1 MFQQV
6 LTFNSEIAK
15 KQRSQNRDE
24 DFTTRFERSIILPK
38 GKNYK
43 VTLLKL
49 TGAYSWHNIEAQ
61 RNNTQIQYSNDAGL
75 TFLPVNFPDGIYSYS
90 DINNYLHD
98 IMRTNGDFTLVDGEE
113 NFPINISFSFTTF
126 RVVVEITDPLFQ
138 LDLISVG
145 FGSLL
150 GFTTLLI
157 TGSSEGDVLPNI
169 NNSLDNLFV
178 HCSLVNNSIVDGAGS
193 NILFSFSTAR
203 LSRGFPYEFEPQ
215 HLQFTDM
222 GNDIISEVRF
232 FLSDVNERIIDLNG
246 IPMSYTIMIKEA

>member
-15 KQRSQNRDE
+15 KQRSQNKDE

-43 VTLLKL
+43 VAMLKL
-49 TGAYSWHNIEAQ
+49 TGAYSWHNIETQ
-61 RNNTQIQYSNDAGL
+61 RNNTQIQYSNDTGT
-75 TFLPVNFPDGIYSYS
+75 TFFPVNFPDGIYSYT

-98 IMRTNGDFTLVDGEE
+98 IMRINGDVSLVDGVE

-126 RVVVEITDPLFQ
+126 RAVIEITNPLYQ
-138 LDLISVG
+138 LDLITAE

-150 GFTTLLI
+150 GFSNLLI
-157 TGSSEGDVLPNI
+157 LTSSEGDVLPNI

-203 LSRGFPYEFEPQ
+203 LSRGFPYEMEPRT
-215 HLQFTDM
+215 LQFTDI

-246 IPMSYTIMIKEA
+246 IPVSYTIMIQEA

>member
-1 MFQQV
+1 MFEKV

-15 KQRSQNRDE
+15 KQRSQNKDE

-38 GKNYK
+38 GKNLK
-43 VTLLKL
+43 VALIKL
-49 TGAYSWHNIEAQ
+49 TGAYSWHNIETQ
-61 RNNTQIQYSNDAGL
+61 RNNNQIQYSNDAGL

-98 IMRTNGDFTLVDGEE
+98 IMRLNGDFSLVDGVE

-138 LDLISVG
+138 LDLITAQ
-145 FGSLL
+145 FGALI
-150 GFTTLLI
+150 GFTNLLLNA
-157 TGSSEGDVLPNI
+157 SSEGDVLPNI

-178 HCSLVNNSIVDGAGS
+178 HSSLVSNSIVDGAGS

-203 LSRGFPYEFEPQ
+203 LSRGFPFEFEPRT
-215 HLQFTDM
+215 LQFTDLS
-222 GNDIISEVRF
+222 NDIISEARF
-232 FLSDVNERIIDLNG
+232 FLTDVNERIIDLNN
-246 IPMSYTIMIKEA
+246 IPVSYTVLIKEF

>member
-1 MFQQV
+1 MFEQV
-6 LTFNSEIAK
+6 LTFNSENAK
-15 KQRSQNRDE
+15 KQRANNKDE

-43 VTLLKL
+43 VALLKL
-49 TGAYSWHNIEAQ
+49 TGSYSWHNIEAQ

-75 TFLPVNFPDGIYSYS
+75 TFQLVNFPDGIYSYS

-98 IMRTNGDFTLVDGEE
+98 IMRINGDFILVDGVEI
-113 NFPINISFSFTTF
+113 FPINISFSFTTF
-126 RVVVEITDPLFQ
+126 RAVIEITNPLYQ

-178 HCSLVNNSIVDGAGS
+178 HCSLVSNSIVDGAGS

-203 LSRGFPYEFEPQ
+203 LSRGFPYEFEPRT
-215 HLQFTDM
+215 LQFTDI

-232 FLSDVNERIIDLNG
+232 FLTDINERIIDLNG
-246 IPMSYTIMIKEA
+246 IPMSYTIMIQEA

>member
-1 MFQQV
+1 MFEKV

-15 KQRSQNRDE
+15 NQRSQNKDE

-43 VTLLKL
+43 IALLKL
-49 TGAYSWHNIEAQ
+49 QASYSWHNIETQ

-75 TFLPVNFPDGIYSYS
+75 TFLPINFPDGIYSYS

-98 IMRTNGDFTLVDGEE
+98 IMRLNGDFTIVDGVEI
-113 NFPINISFSFTTF
+113 FPINISFSFTTF

-138 LDLISVG
+138 LDLITAQ
-145 FGSLL
+145 FGALI

-157 TGSSEGDVLPNI
+157 NASSEGDVLPNI
-169 NNSLDNLFV
+169 NNSLDNIFL
-178 HCSLVNNSIVDGAGS
+178 HSSLVSNSIVDGAGS

-203 LSRGFPYEFEPQ
+203 LSRGFPFEFEPQ
-215 HLQFTDM
+215 HLQFTDLS
-222 GNDIISEVRF
+222 NDIISEARF
-232 FLSDVNERIIDLNG
+232 FLTDVNERIIDLNG
-246 IPMSYTIMIKEA
+246 IPVSYTVLIKEC